1 MDRRFEGKVT
11 VLMGAAT
18 GMGAVAAERFARE
31 GATVVVADVNPEVE
45 ASFTRVADAGARGF
59 ATVSDITRWED
70 VADLVHRTTD
80 EFGRIDV
87 AVAFSGVIQEAAQVA
102 ELSEAEWDRVM
113 SVNLRGHFLFAK
125 SVVPVMRDQRSGRI
139 VLISSFWGRKGFA
152 YYAAYC
158 ASKAG
163 VISLTHTLAEEM
175 AEYGVTVNSVAPGM
189 INTSMHERALREEA
203 EKRSMTFEEF
213 RDSEWARIPLGK
225 AGDPGDIVEAA
236 MFLASDAARYV
247 TGASLDVNGG
257 VLLR

>member
-1 MDRRFEGKVT
+1 MDRRFDGKVA
-11 VLMGAAT
+11 VLIGAAT
-18 GMGAVAAERFARE
+18 GMGALAAERFARE
-31 GATVVVADVNPEVE
+31 GATVIAADVNPEVR
-45 ASFTRVADAGARGF
+45 ASFARAAEAGAKGF
-59 ATVSDITRWED
+59 GALSDITRSED
-70 VADLVHRTTD
+70 LADLVQRTLD
-80 EFGRIDV
+80 EFERIDV

-102 ELSEAEWDRVM
+102 ELSEGEWDRVM

-125 SVVPVMRDQRSGRI
+125 AVVPAMREQRSGRI

-175 AEYGVTVNSVAPGM
+175 AAYGVTVNSVAPGM

-203 EKRSMTFEEF
+203 DKRGITFEAF
-213 RDSEWARIPLGK
+213 RDSEWERIPMGA
-225 AGDPGDIVEAA
+225 AGNPGDIVDAT
-236 MFLASDAARYV
+236 MFLASDAASYI
-247 TGASLDVNGG
+247 TGTSLDVNGG